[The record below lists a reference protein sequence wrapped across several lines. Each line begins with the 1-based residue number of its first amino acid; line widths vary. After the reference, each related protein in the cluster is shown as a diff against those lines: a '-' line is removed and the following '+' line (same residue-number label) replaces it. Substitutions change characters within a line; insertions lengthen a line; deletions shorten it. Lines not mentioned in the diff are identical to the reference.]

1 MATTYEQMFLDLASN
16 LSTSRSDSN
25 IRKIVM
31 SPDSEDLRLAMH
43 QLISDMAHY
52 FVEGRNNM
60 NPGSI
65 AHQCHIVSHGF
76 KAFFDQNCSQ
86 PSLPQFVNLKLTVGN
101 VFYKGENIYKATK
114 RTVRE
119 TIEAGRRLDRKL
131 DVHVW
136 LTASDMTVYDLSIIP
151 TLRAKGHNIDSE
163 VDPLIV
169 WRQGDKSDFIYK
181 PLVVDNEFADKV
193 DIISM

>member
-1 MATTYEQMFLDLASN
+1 MARTYEQMFLDVMSN
-16 LSTSRSDSN
+16 LTTSGNESN
-25 IRKIVM
+25 VRKIVM
-31 SPDSEDLRLAMH
+31 SSDCDDLRIAMH
-43 QLISDMAHY
+43 QLIDEMAHY
-52 FVEGRNNM
+52 FLEGRNNM

-76 KAFFDQNCSQ
+76 KTFFDQNCSVQ
-86 PSLPQFVNLKLTVGN
+86 SLPQLANLKMTVGN

-114 RTVRE
+114 RSVCE
-119 TIEAGRRLDRKL
+119 TIDAGRKL
-131 DVHVW
+131 DRELDFHVW
-136 LTASDMTVYDLSIIP
+136 LTTSDMTVYDLSIIP
-151 TLRAKGHNIDSE
+151 TLRAKGHNIGSD

-181 PLVVDNEFADKV
+181 PLMVDNELADKV